1 MFATKIK
8 MKPGERFSQ
17 SVLEIDEIFL
27 DDYHT
32 YFKKEWVHD
41 FVKKYPG
48 SVAVGIH
55 PYPALIPVTSVYGE
69 KYVRSKANDSPDDN
83 LLALPR
89 E

>member
-1 MFATKIK
+1 VNVKASSARFRKGESAWERSITKI
-8 MKPGERFSQ
+8 
-17 SVLEIDEIFL
+17 
-27 DDYHT
+27 
-32 YFKKEWVHD
+32 KEWVHD

-83 LLALPR
+83 LLKLPR